1 MKHQEYAIKGIAQQ
15 PDSFISRDKNF
26 KLTDWTPRAQDVMKI
41 IDGKV
46 FGIPI
51 RGQVSWQILYWNR
64 DLLRRNG
71 IPRPL
76 TGRSTT

>member
-1 MKHQEYAIKGIAQQ
+1 
-15 PDSFISRDKNF
+15 
-26 KLTDWTPRAQDVMKI
+26 MKI

-51 RGQVSWQILYWNR
+51 RGQVSWQFLYWNR
-64 DLLRRNG
+64 DLLSRATAS
-71 IPRPL
+71 PSPLL